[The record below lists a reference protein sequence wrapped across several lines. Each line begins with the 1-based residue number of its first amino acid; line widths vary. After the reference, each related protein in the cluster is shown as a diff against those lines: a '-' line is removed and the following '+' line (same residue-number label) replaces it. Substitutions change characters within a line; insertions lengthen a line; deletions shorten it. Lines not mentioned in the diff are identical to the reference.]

1 MTEPILQDMNGEFT
15 KVQDWLKREMTSLR
29 TGRASPA
36 LVENVNVAVSSYG
49 ASMPLNQLATITA
62 PDARMLVVNPWDKGT
77 LQDIERAIQASGLGL
92 NPSNDGQI
100 IRVPIPA
107 LTGERRKEMV
117 KSLGKMLEEARVR
130 ARSVRRDTN
139 DLLKMMETD
148 KDITEDE
155 LKRAL
160 EKVQKATDE
169 AIKQLE
175 ALAAVKEKEVL
186 EV

>member
-1 MTEPILQDMNGEFT
+1 MVDSILDDMNGEFS
-15 KVQDWLKREMTSLR
+15 KAQDWLKREMSALR

-36 LVENVNVAVSSYG
+36 LVENVTVAVSSYG

-77 LQDIERAIQASGLGL
+77 LQDIERAIQSSGLGL

-117 KSLGKMLEEARVR
+117 KSLGKMLEEAKVR
-130 ARSVRRDTN
+130 ARAVRRDN
-139 DLLKMMETD
+139 NELLKMMESD
-148 KDITEDE
+148 KEITEDE

-160 EKVQKATDE
+160 DKVQKATDE
-169 AIKQLE
+169 TIKQLDV
-175 ALAAVKEKEVL
+175 LAAAKEKEVL